1 MAIQIARETE
11 HDYLPEL
18 EAVADDE
25 LRLLFEHPP
34 RFQTL
39 KVGEVV
45 QTTFRYLG
53 VVRSGDS
60 FYVFARL
67 DPYEQAELLQ
77 KSKDLRDKVAGS
89 TVANPMSGAK
99 VTTRAR
105 RVSTP

>member
-1 MAIQIARETE
+1 MAIRIARTTQN
-11 HDYLPEL
+11 DYLPEM
-18 EAVADDE
+18 EAVAADE
-25 LRLLFEHPP
+25 VRSLFEQPP

-39 KVGEVV
+39 KPGEVV
-45 QTTFRYLG
+45 QATFRYLG
-53 VVRSGDS
+53 EIRIGDV

-77 KSKDLRDKVAGS
+77 KYKQTTDNAAGS
-89 TVANPMSGAK
+89 SVSNPATGIR